1 MMLYLQLAATPSA
14 VTTGPLGCTSRR
26 ITHMN
31 KPIMKGKVYLMGA
44 GPGDPDLL
52 TVQAVRILRSAEVVL
67 HDHLVAQAILD
78 LIPAWTQVRNVG
90 KRCGSAGIS
99 QEQIHSLLI
108 SAAREGHQVV
118 RLKGGDPL
126 LFGRVGEEM
135 EALSRAG
142 IDFEVVPGVTSAM
155 GAAAAAKIPLT
166 DRRFASKLV
175 FMSNHSAGQTN
186 TNWEDV
192 TSPDATHIVY
202 MPGPNY
208 AEIGTKLSA
217 GGLDGRTP
225 CLIVTHATQPE
236 QQIRRTRRACY
247 ARARLPMGAARGSW
261 PSAGS
266 CLCPRRRGDRRCFVH
281 HLSPGNPPVPGRGGN
296 ENGRF
301 NEATSQPRG
310 CRFHWSNDFGRVAAS
325 GDSC

>member
-1 MMLYLQLAATPSA
+1 M
-14 VTTGPLGCTSRR
+14 
-26 ITHMN
+26 THMN

-52 TVQAVRILRSAEVVL
+52 TVQAVRVLRSAEVVL
-67 HDHLVAQAILD
+67 HDHLVAPAILD

-135 EALSRAG
+135 EALARAG

-208 AEIGTKLSA
+208 AEIGAKLSA

-236 QQIRRTRRACY
+236 QQIRRTTLRELALELSLPAPALLIVGEV
-247 ARARLPMGAARGSW
+247 ARPLPPLQDDEKTSSRKASE
-261 PSAGS
+261 PHEEI
-266 CLCPRRRGDRRCFVH
+266 LHLTDRPAKSEIIV
-281 HLSPGNPPVPGRGGN
+281 
-296 ENGRF
+296 
-301 NEATSQPRG
+301 
-310 CRFHWSNDFGRVAAS
+310 
-325 GDSC
+325 

>member
-1 MMLYLQLAATPSA
+1 
-14 VTTGPLGCTSRR
+14 
-26 ITHMN
+26 MN
-31 KPIMKGKVYLMGA
+31 KPIMKGKVFLMGA

-52 TVQAVRILRSAEVVL
+52 TVQAVRILRTAEVVL
-67 HDHLVAQAILD
+67 HDHLVATAILD

-142 IDFEVVPGVTSAM
+142 IEFEVVPGVTSAM

-192 TSPDATHIVY
+192 TSSDATHVVY
-202 MPGPNY
+202 MPGPDY
-208 AEIGTKLSA
+208 AEIAGKLSA

-236 QQIRRTRRACY
+236 QQIRRTTLRELALELSLPAPALLIVGEV
-247 ARARLPMGAARGSW
+247 ARPLPPLQDDEKASSRKASE
-261 PSAGS
+261 PHEEI
-266 CLCPRRRGDRRCFVH
+266 LHLTDRPAKSEIIV
-281 HLSPGNPPVPGRGGN
+281 
-296 ENGRF
+296 
-301 NEATSQPRG
+301 
-310 CRFHWSNDFGRVAAS
+310 
-325 GDSC
+325 

>member
-1 MMLYLQLAATPSA
+1 
-14 VTTGPLGCTSRR
+14 
-26 ITHMN
+26 MN

-44 GPGDPDLL
+44 GPGDPDFL
-52 TVQAVRILRSAEVVL
+52 TVQAVRILRAAEVVL
-67 HDHLVAQAILD
+67 HDHLVAPAILD

-90 KRCGSAGIS
+90 KRCGSAAIS

-192 TSPDATHIVY
+192 TSPDATHVVY
-202 MPGPNY
+202 MPGPDY
-208 AEIGTKLSA
+208 AEIAGKLSA

-236 QQIRRTRRACY
+236 QQIRRTTLRELALEPSLPAPSLLIVGEV
-247 ARARLPMGAARGSW
+247 ARPLPPLQDDEKTSSRKTSE
-261 PSAGS
+261 PHEEI
-266 CLCPRRRGDRRCFVH
+266 L
-281 HLSPGNPPVPGRGGN
+281 HLTDAPAKSEIIV
-296 ENGRF
+296 
-301 NEATSQPRG
+301 
-310 CRFHWSNDFGRVAAS
+310 
-325 GDSC
+325 

>member
-1 MMLYLQLAATPSA
+1 
-14 VTTGPLGCTSRR
+14 
-26 ITHMN
+26 MN

-236 QQIRRTRRACY
+236 QQIRRTTLRELAQEPGLPAPALLIVGEV
-247 ARARLPMGAARGSW
+247 ARPLPPLQDDEKASSRKTSE
-261 PSAGS
+261 PHEEI
-266 CLCPRRRGDRRCFVH
+266 L
-281 HLSPGNPPVPGRGGN
+281 HLTDAPTKSEIIV
-296 ENGRF
+296 
-301 NEATSQPRG
+301 
-310 CRFHWSNDFGRVAAS
+310 
-325 GDSC
+325 